1 MDKLKSVEKEICEC
15 VCLFV
20 TIYLAVSMVK
30 VDQYKVTVKIIVVDF
45 SGGAK
50 IYDKIRMELSGL
62 EIGILI
68 NNVGVAYEHPD
79 YFLNIPDD
87 RLWQLI
93 NVNMASV
100 VMVCVYVRVYV
111 CVLYVCVVCTCVC
124 TCVHIQ
130 LCVCRNLLH
139 IMLLSSR

>member
-1 MDKLKSVEKEICEC
+1 MF
-15 VCLFV
+15 VCLLV
-20 TIYLAVSMVK
+20 CYYYLAVSMVK

-50 IYDKIRMELSGL
+50 IYDKIRMELLGL

-100 VMVCVYVRVYV
+100 VMVCVLCMCIVCMHVV
-111 CVLYVCVVCTCVC
+111 CVCVCVY
-124 TCVHIQ
+124 IYDS
-130 LCVCRNLLH
+130 VCRNLLCCY
-139 IMLLSSR
+139 LPDD